1 MWACAIEKQE
11 KEVFFS
17 FTLLLC
23 MAYRGRVLLL
33 DEYTTYGKAE
43 LNVAGFS
50 EIARQLRL

>member
-23 MAYRGRVLLL
+23 IAYRGRVLLL
-33 DEYTTYGKAE
+33 DEYATYGKAE